1 MLLEFSAVT
10 EAEKVIQEMQERI
23 KLCKEVKDKTVAHIE
38 LSRELNESLRNNGL
52 QPLGWRNL
60 RTTLTEIWELGN
72 APIDD
77 SGVISKLEDA
87 QSELSILDKEHE
99 QLKVEKQNLESKL
112 SMTVQSNKELLLE
125 KQKLESKIKE
135 LENLTDSLDNSE
147 QELNSYSENLQIEI
161 NDLKSAVEKLTAEN
175 KDLKN
180 QKLNWVVGK
189 ERNALGAKPPKPR
202 VFQRVAELESL
213 VAELQ
218 SANQSLEWQKDKA
231 LAMVKTQTEQEI
243 PQASEWKVN
252 DIVQILDSGKKV
264 RIIGHCSDKKLGHFV
279 CLMPDGNEE
288 NFFTGQLRFISGDAE
303 DIPQVDSQLTL
314 DLTTESCPIEP
325 GALVEINCTKK
336 GEDKTWN
343 GLPGYVQEIKGKK
356 AKIALQG
363 DYREKWFSLSA
374 LKVLELPPQGLKT
387 EEVGEQIVPPQLRAE
402 HFKTGFNKKTNW
414 EDFRL
419 FAEQD
424 PEVVREIFSFSS
436 KTGKKVK
443 QALPKLFADYILR
456 TGDRSDFE
464 WIDSTR
470 FENLVEEVIVDE
482 QYVPPQERAHQFIKS
497 YKVKTTWE
505 NFQEVAQ
512 GDSDI
517 LKEISMSNLK
527 KKLTV
532 KTALPGLFGDYV
544 LRTGNTSDLAWLNS
558 PTFDKVASEA
568 MSKRSEQELEQS
580 LQQTASEFFS
590 IYNSPKKL
598 GNIKWETIRDYAQGK
613 PEKIDALIKC
623 ASASSGNK
631 ENSKTQFCDNLE
643 NLCVD
648 YIARTGDKS
657 DLDWVPF
664 AKLVSTKLEES
675 NAVSREE
682 NLPQE
687 TALSK
692 VNSASILQ
700 AEEVDPA
707 TEVVSIESKISS
719 CKTVDQLEEIS
730 SCNPSNIQDADDAG
744 VIVDIYEI
752 HVERTGEFEKLNWL
766 PESIQDEIYQ
776 RLGRGSQPLD
786 FEIGEKVRG
795 TDPYSVYCSK
805 TGIITR
811 LTPGL
816 ISVAWEDGKFNTH
829 YAEDLEIIPESL
841 ALQVA

>member
-38 LSRELNESLRNNGL
+38 LSRDLNESLRKNGL
-52 QPLGWRNL
+52 QPEGWSGL
-60 RTTLTEIWELGN
+60 RSALSQIWGLENTSVDVKEL
-72 APIDD
+72 AIR
-77 SGVISKLEDA
+77 LEHS
-87 QSELSILDKEHE
+87 QHELASLDQQYQQLEYDKHE
-99 QLKVEKQNLESKL
+99 VESKL

-161 NDLKSAVEKLTAEN
+161 NDLKSAVERLTAENNFYSQEN

-189 ERNALGAKPPKPR
+189 ERSALGAKPPKPR
-202 VFQRVAELESL
+202 IFQRVAELESL

-231 LAMVKTQTEQEI
+231 LAMVKAQVEQGI

-252 DIVQILDSGKKV
+252 DIVQILGSGKKV
-264 RIIGHCSDKKLGHFV
+264 RIVGNCSDKKLGHFV

-314 DLTTESCPIEP
+314 DLTTESCPME

-374 LKVLELPPQGLKT
+374 LKVLELPPQDLKT

-424 PEVVREIFSFSS
+424 PQVLTEISGFSG
-436 KTGKKVK
+436 KAGKKVK
-443 QALPKLFADYILR
+443 EALPSLCADYILR

-464 WIDSTR
+464 WI
-470 FENLVEEVIVDE
+470 
-482 QYVPPQERAHQFIKS
+482 
-497 YKVKTTWE
+497 
-505 NFQEVAQ
+505 
-512 GDSDI
+512 
-517 LKEISMSNLK
+517 
-527 KKLTV
+527 
-532 KTALPGLFGDYV
+532 
-544 LRTGNTSDLAWLNS
+544 NS
-558 PTFDKVASEA
+558 PTFETLV
-568 MSKRSEQELEQS
+568 EQAISQLEPEKI
-580 LQQTASEFFS
+580 LQQAASEFFATH
-590 IYNSPKKL
+590 NSPKKL
-598 GNIKWETIRDYAQGK
+598 GKVRWETVREYAQGCSQR
-613 PEKIDALIKC
+613 IDALIKC
-623 ASASSGNK
+623 ASASGK
-631 ENSKTQFCDNLE
+631 ENSKTKFCDNLE
-643 NLCVD
+643 SLLVD
-648 YIARTGDKS
+648 YIVRTGERS

-664 AKLVSTKLEES
+664 ANLVLMKLGES
-675 NAVSREE
+675 NAVPTEE
-682 NLPQE
+682 NASQE

-700 AEEVDPA
+700 PEILDV
-707 TEVVSIESKISS
+707 ESKISS
-719 CKTVDQLEEIS
+719 CKTVEKLEEIS
-730 SCNPSNIQDADDAG
+730 GCNPSNIKDADDAG
-744 VIVDIYEI
+744 VIADIYEI
-752 HVERTGEFEKLNWL
+752 HIERTGEFEKLNWL
-766 PESIQDEIYQ
+766 PQSIQDEIYT
-776 RLGRGSQPLD
+776 RLGRGSRPLD

-795 TDPYSVYCSK
+795 VDLYSAYCSK
-805 TGIITR
+805 AGVVTR
-811 LTPGL
+811 LTSGL

-829 YAEDLEIIPESL
+829 YAEELEIIPKSL
-841 ALQVA
+841 ELQAA